1 MSYRSTPATF
11 RASVP
16 AAGAL
21 LLGLLLSGC
30 GLIGGNDAQ
39 RDPSGTVT
47 ASSTADA
54 FTIKVGDCV
63 NEPEG
68 TTFSE
73 IVAIPCDQPH
83 DLEAYASTKLPDGD
97 FPGRSAIGD
106 KVDEFCDP
114 KFLEFVGIAYNDSSL
129 SSVPFTPTSESWSGG
144 DREIVCL
151 VGQEKTKTTGTLKAS
166 NK

>member
-11 RASVP
+11 RTSVP

-54 FTIKVGDCV
+54 FT
-63 NEPEG
+63 EG